1 MTTPPLESAWA
12 KLLFDARLAPSDGR
26 TQAEEA
32 ERVVTE
38 YVEALQGDTGNLSG
52 PLVVPDT
59 DLGRIDRIVS
69 GLGVGPLEVCVV
81 STTGAGGLVALADRS
96 YENLTV
102 VAAHS
107 VLRDLDDP
115 AGNAQRVAAAARGLG
130 DEVTVYTGLPDAPG
144 WESAAETVEMEGL
157 AAAVSAPG
165 ALGVTQMSFLVE
177 LDCPFVVSDTTAAPV
192 DVAATV
198 LALVEQTAPVPGWP
212 GADEAPRVRRR
223 LHGIWTV

>member
-81 STTGAGGLVALADRS
+81 SLGAA
-96 YENLTV
+96 
-102 VAAHS
+102 
-107 VLRDLDDP
+107 
-115 AGNAQRVAAAARGLG
+115 
-130 DEVTVYTGLPDAPG
+130 
-144 WESAAETVEMEGL
+144 
-157 AAAVSAPG
+157 
-165 ALGVTQMSFLVE
+165 
-177 LDCPFVVSDTTAAPV
+177 
-192 DVAATV
+192 
-198 LALVEQTAPVPGWP
+198 
-212 GADEAPRVRRR
+212 
-223 LHGIWTV
+223 